1 VKIRIVDYVANLGG
15 GVRFTAELLRG
26 LAGIPGLSF
35 EVASSGEA
43 LARYRRLLE
52 GSPAGFVDIPPLQPW
67 RSRVL
72 MAGIPG
78 AGPLNWILR
87 TNPSRILV
95 PRRALE
101 DCDLAWFPW
110 VHRHRLPRG
119 PSRKVVGSM
128 HDLIMIEFPDWFPG
142 GAEAE
147 RVTLASW
154 LGTDARIAVSSR
166 NTEALLQRHLGIRP
180 GRVSVIPLSGRHG
193 ASAARPEPRAWPFTG
208 REYLLCPANHSRH
221 KNHEVLLAA
230 AGAVAPR
237 HPLVLTGD
245 GTDIYRSRSERAREL
260 RDLAA
265 RSGLVADETLFAVG
279 YVDDPGYEA
288 ILDGAWALVM
298 PTLSEG
304 GGSFPVWEA
313 LERGIPAVVSDIPV
327 MREMMERV
335 GAEVLWFDPHD
346 PASLGR
352 ALAELEEDHERIRAR
367 AVAQVGRLSRRTWE
381 DVAADYARLMGV
393 HVPSAKAEPA
403 RAGGWAFLQPGPGL
417 EDPLADFF
425 AHLAATGVG
434 DRFHPHPF
442 TRAEA
447 EARCAHAGRDL
458 YCVAVEAGVVLAYGM
473 LRGWDEGYEVPS
485 LGIAVHAGARG
496 KGLGGAL
503 MLHLHEEARR
513 RGAPRIRLKVYPDN
527 AAAVQLYRSLGY
539 VFEPALERG
548 QLVGFKDLENRARA
562 AAPSPR

>member
-1 VKIRIVDYVANLGG
+1 MKIRIVDYVANLGG
-15 GVRFTAELLRG
+15 GVRFTVELLRG

-35 EVASSGEA
+35 EVVSSGDA
-43 LARYRRLLE
+43 LVRYRHLL
-52 GSPAGFVDIPPLQPW
+52 AGTVAVFADIPPLQPW

-72 MAGIPG
+72 LAGIPG

-95 PRRALE
+95 SPRALE
-101 DCDLAWFPW
+101 DCDVAWFPW

-119 PSRKVVGSM
+119 PSRKVVGSI

-142 GAEAE
+142 GGDTE
-147 RVTLASW
+147 RETLAAW
-154 LGTDARIAVSSR
+154 LASDARIAVSSR
-166 NTEALLQRHLGIRP
+166 NTEALLRHHFGTGV
-180 GRVSVIPLSGRHG
+180 GRVSVVPLSGRHG

-230 AGAVAPR
+230 VGGVASR

-245 GTDIYRSRSERAREL
+245 GTDIYRGGSERAGEL
-260 RDLAA
+260 RALAE
-265 RSGLVADETLFAVG
+265 RSGLVADQTLFAVG
-279 YVDDPGYEA
+279 YVDDPAYET

-298 PTLSEG
+298 PTLAEG

-327 MREMMERV
+327 LREMMERV

-346 PASLGR
+346 PASLRR
-352 ALAELEEDHERIRAR
+352 ALARLEEDHERIRAR
-367 AVAQVGRLSRRTWE
+367 AVAQVARLSPRTWAE
-381 DVAADYARLMGV
+381 VAADYARIMGV
-393 HVPSAKAEPA
+393 HVPSTKAEPA
-403 RAGGWAFLQPGPGL
+403 GAGGVAFLPVGPGL
-417 EDPLADFF
+417 EIPLADFF
-425 AHLAATGVG
+425 AHLAATGAG

-442 TRAEA
+442 IRSEA
-447 EARCAHAGRDL
+447 EARCAHTGRDL

-473 LRGWDEGYEVPS
+473 LRGWDEGYDVPS

-496 KGLGGAL
+496 KGLGRAL
-503 MLHLHEEARR
+503 MLHLHEEARL
-513 RGAPRIRLKVYPDN
+513 RGARRIRLKVYPDN
-527 AAAVQLYRSLGY
+527 VAAVALYRSLGY
-539 VFEPALERG
+539 VFEHSLERG
-548 QLVGFKDLENRARA
+548 QLVGLKDLGGR
-562 AAPSPR
+562 